1 MIIIQ
6 TTVGN
11 DNNAKELINLLLET
25 NKIACG
31 TFHTI
36 ESSYKWKN
44 EIVNEP
50 EVEVSLYTSES
61 LFREV
66 VDIVKQRH
74 HYELPKITVL
84 EPVYTLPEYDEWV
97 KSSTP
102 CGYLY
107 S

>member
-50 EVEVSLYTSES
+50 EVEVSIYTSES
-61 LFREV
+61 LFR
-66 VDIVKQRH
+66 
-74 HYELPKITVL
+74 
-84 EPVYTLPEYDEWV
+84 
-97 KSSTP
+97 
-102 CGYLY
+102 
-107 S
+107 